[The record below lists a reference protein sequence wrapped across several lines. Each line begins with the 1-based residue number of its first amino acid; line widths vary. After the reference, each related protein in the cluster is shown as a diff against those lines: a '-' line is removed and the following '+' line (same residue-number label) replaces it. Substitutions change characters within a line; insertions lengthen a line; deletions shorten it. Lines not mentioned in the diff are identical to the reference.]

1 MSSQYVRI
9 ADARVLGA
17 NQTSPREQVADLGAY
32 RTLHVAV
39 RVLRPGTATDANT
52 TVVLEHAA
60 TNEEEAFLAINST
73 SVRVDTAAPN
83 MVVYLEVPSFMR
95 FVRWR
100 SGNGNFAGGPMVV
113 IDLVAKE

>member
-9 ADARVLGA
+9 ADARVLSA

-32 RTLHVAV
+32 RTLQVAV
-39 RVLRPGTATDANT
+39 RGLRAGTATDVNT

-60 TNEEEAFLAINST
+60 TNEDEAYLAINST
-73 SVRVDTAAPN
+73 SVRVDTTAP
-83 MVVYLEVPSFMR
+83 MAVVYVEVPSFMR

-100 SGNGNFAGGPMVV
+100 SGSGNFSGGPMVV
-113 IDLVAKE
+113 IDIVAKE